1 MKTYIVSCY
10 GLQTLLI
17 DAENADDALKEA
29 RKIDQRYNITQ
40 MLDDRPDC
48 LAIQQR
54 QYKDID
60 LIYRTNRPK

>member
-29 RKIDQRYNITQ
+29 RKIDQRYNTTQ

-48 LAIQQR
+48 LAIKQR

-60 LIYRTNRPK
+60 LINRPK